1 MNQQAQTFED
11 AWLDGEAPAAPEHAR
26 KKKAADEAMTA
37 EAAEFA
43 ASWKDPK
50 DE

>member
-1 MNQQAQTFED
+1 MSKEQSFED

-26 KKKAADEAMTA
+26 KKRANDDALTA
-37 EAAEFA
+37 EAAEFSD
-43 ASWKDPK
+43 SWKELE

>member
-1 MNQQAQTFED
+1 MSKDKQTFED

-26 KKKAADEAMTA
+26 KKKAADDERMA
-37 EAAEFA
+37 ESAAFS
-43 ASWKDPK
+43 ASWNELK